1 METRVGVALMGSY
14 KPAKGMHR
22 DAAGHCL
29 LSTQAWKYVMHSCLQ
44 TVATS
49 LKIITNGE
57 SRHCEHLSHIPVG
70 LKLQY
75 ILLLVMIFFFQSK
88 AVCLCMS
95 VAIVLIFP
103 LDHTS
108 QAVHS
113 WLPASFQAQTYV

>member
-14 KPAKGMHR
+14 KPAKCMHR

-75 ILLLVMIFFFQSK
+75 ILLLVMIFFFK
-88 AVCLCMS
+88 AKLC
-95 VAIVLIFP
+95 VYARVL
-103 LDHTS
+103 L
-108 QAVHS
+108 
-113 WLPASFQAQTYV
+113 LC

>member
-14 KPAKGMHR
+14 KRAKWMHR
-22 DAAGHCL
+22 DAAGQCL
-29 LSTQAWKYVMHSCLQ
+29 VSTQAWKCVMHSCLQ

-70 LKLQY
+70 VKLQY
-75 ILLLVMIFFFQSK
+75 ILLLVMGFFQSK

-95 VAIVLIFP
+95 VATVLIFP